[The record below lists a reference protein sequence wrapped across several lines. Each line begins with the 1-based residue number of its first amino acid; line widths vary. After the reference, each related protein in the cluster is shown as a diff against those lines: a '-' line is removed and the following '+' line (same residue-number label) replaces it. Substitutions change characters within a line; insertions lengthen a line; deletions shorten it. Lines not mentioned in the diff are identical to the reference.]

1 MKNIPCHLIQDLLP
15 LYIDQVVSEETAQD
29 VKEHLE
35 QCENCRNEYQSL
47 QQGLTE
53 QDSPEIQDE
62 SAQVLRNMKC
72 ALQKQRIMAVMLA
85 VLITIVVV
93 FSAGIVV
100 ENVGPV
106 HDFFDPCKCAEIR
119 DSRTALWQ
127 VLPIRTDITDRETEE
142 WLVYDSIFF
151 EKRCIND
158 ANSSA
163 DMNIRVRD
171 AAGNIVVEY
180 RNVAH
185 GTSCDLQMLKRNT
198 KYRVE
203 VQVHGTVFL
212 NFV

>member
-1 MKNIPCHLIQDLLP
+1 MQ
-15 LYIDQVVSEETAQD
+15 
-29 VKEHLE
+29 
-35 QCENCRNEYQSL
+35 QS
-47 QQGLTE
+47 LTE
-53 QDSPEIQDE
+53 QDSLEIQDE

-106 HDFFDPCKCAEIR
+106 HDFFDPCKRAEIR

-127 VLPIRTDITDRETEE
+127 VLPIRTDITGQETEE

-151 EKRCIND
+151 EKWCIND

-163 DMNIRVRD
+163 DVNIRVRD

-180 RNVAH
+180 RNVAP